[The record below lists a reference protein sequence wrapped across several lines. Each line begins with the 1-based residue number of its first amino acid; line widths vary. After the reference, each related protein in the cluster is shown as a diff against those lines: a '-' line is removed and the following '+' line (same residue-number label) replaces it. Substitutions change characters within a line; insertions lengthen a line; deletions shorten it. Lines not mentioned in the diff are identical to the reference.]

1 MEKRKYQEIQTI
13 SLTDEQIKFI
23 LLNLSYKLKKNSIKV
38 EINNN
43 SKQFLTDYNKL
54 NNTIKQK
61 LALLEI

>member
-61 LALLEI
+61 LALLEF